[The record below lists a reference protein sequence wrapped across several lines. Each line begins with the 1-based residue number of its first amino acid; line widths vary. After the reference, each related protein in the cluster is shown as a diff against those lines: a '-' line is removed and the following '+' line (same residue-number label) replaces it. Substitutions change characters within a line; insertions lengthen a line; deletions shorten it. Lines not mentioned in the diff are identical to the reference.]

1 MKKSD
6 LQNKKA
12 IAFYGLTNTAS
23 VEILAID
30 DIGERVYYALHCGE
44 RHAVQFAKIREN
56 DNGDPYFKSSNWGR
70 IALSDC
76 MKVEG

>member
-6 LQNKKA
+6 LQHKKA
-12 IAFYGLTNTAS
+12 ITVYGLTNTAS

-30 DIGERVYYALHCGE
+30 NIEERVYYALHCGE

-56 DNGDPYFKSSNWGR
+56 DNGGPYFKSSNWGT

>member
-30 DIGERVYYALHCGE
+30 DIGERVYYVLHCGE

-56 DNGDPYFKSSNWGR
+56 DNGDPYFKSSNWGK

-76 MKVEG
+76 MKVEA